1 MEDKKPVYLFLM
13 GNCCRCDDNGYLKA
27 KYDLKGSRINRE
39 SKPPKGQKEFKRT
52 AVLKDINFLSNRH
65 DDEEEFLLF
74 RKDDIDTIKK

>member
-13 GNCCRCDDNGYLKA
+13 GNCCRCPDSGYIKR

-39 SKPPKGQKEFKRT
+39 EKLKKGATEFKNT
-52 AVLKDINFLSNRH
+52 AVLKDINFLSQRH

-74 RKDDIDTIKK
+74 H